1 MWPGFTLISRGTT
14 TLGWSHD
21 GVPLPAEDNPK
32 NVFNRLFG
40 VEKDGIDVQR
50 RRLNRHHSV
59 LDVVLDDARNF
70 RKALGS
76 EDRGKLDEYLHA
88 VREVEVR
95 TERLD
100 SWLNVPKPKVDPAT
114 TANLGPAFDRL
125 AMAVDLRCT
134 VTAEVSDEWAIEHIG
149 PIRPEG
155 PSDDGV
161 LAAARLAVGDRALK
175 LTVET
180 AIPMAK
186 GLGSSSAAYVAG
198 AAAAIRAVGEE
209 ASPDHVFRLASQL
222 DGHPDQ
228 AAAAVFGGLVLV
240 PAEGM
245 PLRLPLHPS
254 LRPIIAIPTTS
265 LATSKARTKPARAAA
280 SSFSPSTADS
290 SCATTTAPP
299 SVSRAAST
307 ACGGSAAT
315 TSSVIAPR

>member
-1 MWPGFTLISRGTT
+1 VTRASA
-14 TLGWSHD
+14 S
-21 GVPLPAEDNPK
+21 A
-32 NVFNRLFG
+32 
-40 VEKDGIDVQR
+40 
-50 RRLNRHHSV
+50 
-59 LDVVLDDARNF
+59 
-70 RKALGS
+70 
-76 EDRGKLDEYLHA
+76 
-88 VREVEVR
+88 
-95 TERLD
+95 
-100 SWLNVPKPKVDPAT
+100 PAT

-209 ASPDHVFRLASQL
+209 ASPDHVFRLATQL

-254 LRPIIAIPTTS
+254 LRPVIAIPTTS
-265 LATSKARTKPARAAA
+265 LATSKARTVIDDKQPIERVLRTISRVTALTAGLITGDPELLAAAHGDEIHEAPRAAL
-280 SSFSPSTADS
+280 SPEVPAMMSIARRAGALHAARS
-290 SCATTTAPP
+290 GSGPAVLAIATHD
-299 SVSRAAST
+299 SVSSVVAALEDLG
-307 ACGGSAAT
+307 AE
-315 TSSVIAPR
+315 VIVGPMETQGLI